1 MKPVEALHAAG
12 WRAVLE
18 LGFRADDERTWLA
31 RRRHSGPLV
40 VQRSFY
46 PEDARLCQMVIVHP
60 PGGIAGGD
68 GLEIK
73 ISSEERASVQLTTPG
88 AGKWYRGFG
97 RSAQQTVGIAV
108 ASGAMCE
115 WLPQENI
122 VFDGA
127 AAQMSLQV
135 DLADDAAFCGWDFT
149 CLGRPQSDQYFV
161 SGCLRQVIDI
171 RRNGRPLFREQACID
186 ATDPFR
192 AAPSCLADNCSYGSM
207 LVAGKQVSDDVIEAA
222 RDALGDNA
230 NAAVTRLEEVLI
242 ARWVGN
248 SVEEGRNLF
257 TGLWSALRPWYADRI
272 AVPPRIW
279 AT

>member
-12 WRAVLE
+12 WRARLD
-18 LGFRADDERTWLA
+18 LAFRADDERTWLA

-68 GLEIK
+68 ELELN
-73 ISSEERASVQLTTPG
+73 ISAEEQASVQLTTPG

-97 RSAQQTVGIAV
+97 RDARQTVRIGV
-108 ASGAMCE
+108 AAGAMCE

-135 DLADDAAFCGWDFT
+135 DLAEAAVFCGWDFT
-149 CLGRPQSDQYFV
+149 CLGRPQGDQHFV
-161 SGCLRQVIDI
+161 SGSVLQVTDI
-171 RRNGRPLFREQACID
+171 RRSGKQLFREQACID
-186 ATDPFR
+186 AADAFR
-192 AAPSCLADNCSYGSM
+192 AAPSCLADNCCYGSM
-207 LVAGKQVSDDVIEAA
+207 LVAGIGASDDVIEAA
-222 RDALGDNA
+222 RDALGDGTNA
-230 NAAVTRLEEVLI
+230 GVTRLGDALI

-248 SVEEGRNLF
+248 RVEQGRRLF
-257 TGLWSALRPWYADRI
+257 SGLWSVLRPWYAGRA

>member
-12 WRAVLE
+12 WRASLE

-40 VQRSFY
+40 VQRAFY
-46 PEDARLCQMVIVHP
+46 PEGSGLCQMVIVHP

-68 GLEIK
+68 ELQLDIAVEQN
-73 ISSEERASVQLTTPG
+73 ASVQLTTPG

-97 RSAQQTVGIAV
+97 RSAQQSVRIVV
-108 ASGAMCE
+108 AAGAMCE

-127 AAQMSLQV
+127 AGQMSLQV
-135 DLADDAAFCGWDFT
+135 DLANDAVFCGWDFT
-149 CLGRPQSDQYFV
+149 CLGRPQGDQYFV
-161 SGCLRQVIDI
+161 SGSLRQVTDI
-171 RRNGRPLFREQACID
+171 RRNGRPLFREQAFID
-186 ATDPFR
+186 ASDPFR

-207 LVAGKQVSDDVIEAA
+207 LVAGKRVSDDAIEAA

-230 NAAVTRLEEVLI
+230 NAGVTRLGDALI

-248 SVEEGRNLF
+248 SVEQGRSLF
-257 TGLWSALRPWYADRI
+257 TGLWSVLRPWYADR
-272 AVPPRIW
+272 AAAPPRIW